1 MVQFDCGADRTLT
14 LSVSVASRPITITQ
28 SDIDMFDTLIEIVHN
43 SKVHGGVCHMLI
55 YTFYYV
61 LCRKSFLLFLRGM
74 LRQTLGSFWGEP
86 CPTHGGEL
94 IEESEETQQ

>member
-1 MVQFDCGADRTLT
+1 MPDMADE
-14 LSVSVASRPITITQ
+14 I
-28 SDIDMFDTLIEIVHN
+28 SDLFVGNLIQ
-43 SKVHGGVCHMLI
+43 G
-55 YTFYYV
+55 
-61 LCRKSFLLFLRGM
+61 RKSFLLFLRGM

>member
-1 MVQFDCGADRTLT
+1 MSTNLETRYSSCLRSTKGKLRLRPPLIREDPSPSSRFSTMVQFDCGADRTLT
-14 LSVSVASRPITITQ
+14 LSVSVASRPITQ

-61 LCRKSFLLFLRGM
+61 LY
-74 LRQTLGSFWGEP
+74 
-86 CPTHGGEL
+86 
-94 IEESEETQQ
+94 I